1 MDKHGGCGS
10 PRTSVGICSHTATV
24 EHNLDDTFALQHDVL
39 TRRQA
44 SENGVTRS
52 DLRYLLRADAWCR
65 QRRGI
70 YARAG
75 EDDQAAAL
83 LRDVVVARLA
93 LGGKGVASHETAAQ
107 LYELPLF
114 GAGRAPITLT
124 LPPCAPSHADLAG
137 IHLHRATLPDRH
149 RTITRDVP
157 VTTVQRA
164 LVDLAR
170 RRPFRASLVPMDAAL
185 HRHLVSR
192 QELCEILV
200 DCRGWPGAR
209 RAQEIVDFADP
220 RAESPL
226 ESLGRLSFY
235 RHDLPTPELQHV
247 ITSPSGHHMEVD
259 FWWEEYGVVAEAD
272 GLDKYT
278 EPEVLRREKLRQ
290 ERLERMGLRV
300 VRFTWDDV
308 LRHGAETASRVRT
321 AFRLNAGY
329 ATAS

>member
-1 MDKHGGCGS
+1 VD
-10 PRTSVGICSHTATV
+10 R
-24 EHNLDDTFALQHDVL
+24 NLDDTFAVQHDVL

-44 SENGVTRS
+44 TDSGVTRS
-52 DLRYLLRADAWCR
+52 DLRYLLRGNAWCR

-70 YARAG
+70 YARAS
-75 EDDQAAAL
+75 EDDQAVAL
-83 LRDVVVARLA
+83 LRRILVARLA
-93 LGGKGVASHETAAQ
+93 LDGKGVASHETAAK

-114 GAGRAPITLT
+114 GAGSHAPITLT
-124 LPPCAPSHADLAG
+124 LPPRAPSHADLAG
-137 IHLHRATLPDRH
+137 IHLHRATLPEKH
-149 RTITRDVP
+149 RTTTRDVP
-157 VTTVQRA
+157 VTTVQRT
-164 LVDLAR
+164 LLDLAR
-170 RRPFRASLVPMDAAL
+170 RRSFGASLVPMDAAL

-192 QELCEILV
+192 QELCDVLA
-200 DCRGWPGAR
+200 DCRGWPGSR

-235 RHDLPTPELQHV
+235 RHELPTPDLQHE
-247 ITSPSGHHMEVD
+247 ITSPGGHHMEVD
-259 FWWEEYGVVAEAD
+259 FWWEAYGVVAEAD

-278 EPEVLRREKLRQ
+278 APEILRQEKLRQ

-300 VRFTWDDV
+300 VRFTWEDI
-308 LRHGAETASRVRT
+308 LSHSAETANRVRT